1 MAMPKTFVRSAI
13 LILLLNMSV
22 SFSQYYRTVPENV
35 WRLSVQSN
43 YENYS
48 WNIPNQPINLRDLG
62 RRYFDNQ
69 TIDENGFFSSMTDFV
84 QLRKTPLDTI
94 QTIGQ
99 YLDSLN
105 LSNGFSLPNF
115 SNEYFDTTQALDV
128 SGIISEKRSKI
139 LATNTYKIDYGLTDI
154 FTAHLSIPIIQKQT
168 VSNEYYDWKSNEIQ
182 GLSDFISYHQNAKT
196 ELELFL
202 LSNDYANL
210 SGMDQSNIQLIYD
223 QFYSEGGEQSVVWA
237 LESGE
242 DPLTHG
248 LYLSDF
254 NPTTQQDSVT
264 YSDLLAYYYPES
276 YSTVGLG
283 DISVGVSFLFYGDA
297 PWSGKKPYA
306 LFGHISSIIPIGKT
320 LDYYSSRK
328 DSLNKRLQFSSMAI
342 GLGVAS
348 YQIGFGWNIHL
359 KHDLNPRWFGAMDS
373 RISIA
378 EKLPTPIRLL
388 GFGHSHPDSNVVSV
402 GSEYRFKSGNALL
415 FETGIELF
423 PDAKQ
428 RLSIQLKYQYFSKKQ
443 DSFVSLDSDW
453 DQWMQSHSGY
463 DTQNYAGKVHFSLWL
478 HNNQPRFKIG
488 PVPFNAMTYFS
499 LPVGVK
505 NTWSGLTGGFGL
517 TFYFQNW

>member
-428 RLSIQLKYQYFSKKQ
+428 RLSIQFKYQYFSKKQ